1 MNASPDDQRRLLEV
15 AALDART
22 RAASAAAR
30 SPEQAARISELMQT
44 RTELNQD
51 LVRARGAVDDVR
63 AEQRRLDDD
72 LKVVEARIA
81 RDATRLADS
90 ANAKEAQNLEH
101 ELAALAR
108 RKSDLEDAD
117 LEAMERAEAAE
128 EIVAGLEARLREVN
142 EEGASLS
149 AGAKAAVSAA
159 QADEAAATR
168 DREAVASTVDPDLL
182 GLYDKLAQR
191 SAGAALLTRQT
202 CGGCHMVLAGSDLSA
217 LRAAAPEAVVTCP
230 ECGCILVRTEE
241 SGL

>member
-15 AALDART
+15 AALDARI
-22 RAASAAAR
+22 RSAAAAAR
-30 SPEQAARISELMQT
+30 SPEQAARISELMQA

-51 LVRARGAVDDVR
+51 LVRARGTVDDVR

-81 RDATRLADS
+81 RDTARLADS

-149 AGAKAAVSAA
+149 AAAKAAVSAA
-159 QADEAAATR
+159 QAGEAAATR
-168 DREAVASTVDPDLL
+168 DREAVASTVASDLL

-217 LRAAAPEAVVTCP
+217 LRAAAPESVVTCP
-230 ECGCILVRTEE
+230 ERGCILVRTEE

>member
-1 MNASPDDQRRLLEV
+1 MNASPDDQRCLLEV
-15 AALDART
+15 AALDT
-22 RAASAAAR
+22 RIRSAAAASR
-30 SPEQAARISELMQT
+30 SPEQAGRVSELMQA
-44 RTELNQD
+44 RTEVNQE
-51 LVRARGAVDDVR
+51 LVRARGDVDDVR

-81 RDATRLADS
+81 RDAARLADS
-90 ANAKEAQNLEH
+90 ANAKEAQSLEH

-117 LEAMERAEAAE
+117 LDAMERAEAAE
-128 EIVAGLEARLREVN
+128 AIVAALEVRLREIN
-142 EEGASLS
+142 EEGAAAS
-149 AGAKAAVSAA
+149 AAAKAAVAAA

-168 DREAVASTVDPDLL
+168 DRQAVAATVPADLL
-182 GLYDKLAQR
+182 ALYDKLAQR

-202 CGGCHMVLAGSDLSA
+202 CGGCHMVLAGSDLSV

>member
-15 AALDART
+15 AALDARI
-22 RAASAAAR
+22 RSAAAAAR
-30 SPEQAARISELMQT
+30 SPEQAARVSELMQS
-44 RTELNQD
+44 RTELNQE
-51 LVRARGAVDDVR
+51 LVRARGDVDDVR

-81 RDATRLADS
+81 RDAGRLADS

-117 LEAMERAEAAE
+117 LDAMERAEAAE
-128 EIVAGLEARLREVN
+128 EIVTGLEARLREIN

-149 AGAKAAVSAA
+149 AAAKSAVAAA
-159 QADEAAATR
+159 QADEAAASR
-168 DREAVASTVDPDLL
+168 DREAVAATVSADLL

>member
-1 MNASPDDQRRLLEV
+1 
-15 AALDART
+15 
-22 RAASAAAR
+22 
-30 SPEQAARISELMQT
+30 MQT

>member
-15 AALDART
+15 AALDARI

-128 EIVAGLEARLREVN
+128 EVVAGLEARLREVN
-142 EEGASLS
+142 EEGSFLS
-149 AGAKAAVSAA
+149 AAAKAAVSAA
-159 QADEAAATR
+159 QADEAAAIR
-168 DREAVASTVDPDLL
+168 DREAVASTVAPDLL

-217 LRAAAPEAVVTCP
+217 LRAAAPETVVTCP
-230 ECGCILVRTEE
+230 ECGCILV
-241 SGL
+241 

>member
-15 AALDART
+15 AALDARI
-22 RAASAAAR
+22 RSAAAAAR

-51 LVRARGAVDDVR
+51 LVRARGTVDDVR

-81 RDATRLADS
+81 RDAARLADS

-128 EIVAGLEARLREVN
+128 EIVAGLDNHWLDCLVGSAVA
-142 EEGASLS
+142 ASLQ
-149 AGAKAAVSAA
+149 GAVLFGTDHKVAV
-159 QADEAAATR
+159 R
-168 DREAVASTVDPDLL
+168 PRV
-182 GLYDKLAQR
+182 R
-191 SAGAALLTRQT
+191 
-202 CGGCHMVLAGSDLSA
+202 LSA
-217 LRAAAPEAVVTCP
+217 LRKS
-230 ECGCILVRTEE
+230 R
-241 SGL
+241 S